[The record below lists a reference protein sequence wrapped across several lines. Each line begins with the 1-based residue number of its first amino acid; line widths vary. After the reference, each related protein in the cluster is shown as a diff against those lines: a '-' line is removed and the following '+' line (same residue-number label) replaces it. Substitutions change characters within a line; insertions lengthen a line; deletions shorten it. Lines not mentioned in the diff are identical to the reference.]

1 MLAKNWLDD
10 RMGSAAEV
18 AQAGLAA
25 ASKSIAAN
33 VQHAEQALARHGASG
48 LDYARAIGGEMRRGS
63 QQLARSTRQMAKQRP
78 VESAVVITL
87 AVLAAGWIWWRSSRE
102 ETTKAP
108 SAAQARARSKRT
120 SRAG

>member
-33 VQHAEQALARHGASG
+33 VQHAERAIARHGASG
-48 LDYARAIGGEMRRGS
+48 LEYARAVGGEMRRGS
-63 QQLARSTRQMAKQRP
+63 RQLARSTRSLARQRP

-87 AVLAAGWIWWRSSRE
+87 AVLAAGWIWWRRSRE
-102 ETTKAP
+102 PTKAP
-108 SAAQARARSKRT
+108 TAAQARARSKRG
-120 SRAG
+120 SRSG